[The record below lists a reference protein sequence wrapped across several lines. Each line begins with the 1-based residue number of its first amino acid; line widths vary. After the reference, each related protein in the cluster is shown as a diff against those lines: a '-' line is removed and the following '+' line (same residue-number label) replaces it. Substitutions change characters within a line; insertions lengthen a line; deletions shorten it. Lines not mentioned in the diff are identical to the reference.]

1 MTGMTLHSRHDAA
14 IELLSYAVR
23 MSTDSDF
30 KDCHSYWLIW
40 RWVLQARDMVQGNV
54 QCSLVKEFKCRK
66 RFAHMLSRGVKR
78 LQG

>member
-1 MTGMTLHSRHDAA
+1 
-14 IELLSYAVR
+14 

-30 KDCHSYWLIW
+30 DGCHSYWLIW
-40 RWVLQARDMVQGNV
+40 RWVLQVRYMVQCNV
-54 QCSLVKEFKCRK
+54 QCSLVEEFKCGQ